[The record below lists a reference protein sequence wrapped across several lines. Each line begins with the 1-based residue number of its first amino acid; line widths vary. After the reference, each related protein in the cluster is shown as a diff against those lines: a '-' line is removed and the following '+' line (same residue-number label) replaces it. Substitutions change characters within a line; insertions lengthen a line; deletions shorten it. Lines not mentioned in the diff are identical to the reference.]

1 FLRHSITS
9 PRTTDSS
16 GGSGWRTSSTNEIE
30 EVFTQYE
37 RVCAV
42 YPRLD
47 QDMVSRHSDLKPEN
61 IVFDGQRVWLV
72 DWQAAFVND
81 RYFGLA
87 VVANFVVVNDADE
100 RLYLEKY
107 FGQPPD
113 EYQRA
118 RLFLM
123 RQVMHVFYAT
133 VFLLPGS
140 AGQPINRGEN
150 LPS

>member
-1 FLRHSITS
+1 
-9 PRTTDSS
+9 
-16 GGSGWRTSSTNEIE
+16 
-30 EVFTQYE
+30 
-37 RVCAV
+37 
-42 YPRLD
+42 
-47 QDMVSRHSDLKPEN
+47 MVWRHSDLKPEN

-81 RYFGLA
+81 RYFDHA
-87 VVANFVVVNDADE
+87 VVANFAVLNDADE

-107 FGQPPD
+107 FCQPPD

-118 RLFLM
+118 RFFLM
-123 RQVMHVFYAT
+123 RQVMHTFYAT

-150 LPS
+150 LPSFRDFHEQIWTARST